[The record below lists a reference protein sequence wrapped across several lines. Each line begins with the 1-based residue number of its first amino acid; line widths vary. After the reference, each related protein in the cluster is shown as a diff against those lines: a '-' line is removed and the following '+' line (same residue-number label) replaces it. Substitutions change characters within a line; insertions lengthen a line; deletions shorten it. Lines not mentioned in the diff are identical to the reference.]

1 MRGEMFNFCRFN
13 IRNAYVRRFVAGVL
27 SLVIISATLSDAIA
41 HIGFDGD
48 RHHSG
53 SHHQQKI
60 MEAERSSNLTNE
72 AKDCFSVLA
81 HYSNVHT
88 HVDTHNKDYIPIE
101 DNVPINDDCQFGCE
115 GHICLTAILMG
126 ISKVVPHRINKN
138 YIKHVPQHIRSIE
151 MVELLRPPIY
161 FL

>member
-1 MRGEMFNFCRFN
+1 MFNFCRFN
-13 IRNAYVRRFVAGVL
+13 IRNACVRRFVAGVL

-41 HIGFDGD
+41 HIGFDLD

-88 HVDTHNKDYIPIE
+88 HVDTYNEDYVPIE

-115 GHICLTAILMG
+115 VHLCLTAILMG
-126 ISKVVPHRINKN
+126 SPEVTIHRINKN
-138 YIKHVPQHIRSIE
+138 FLKPVSQNIRSLE
-151 MVELLRPPIY
+151 TVDLFRPPIY

>member
-1 MRGEMFNFCRFN
+1 MSNFCRFN
-13 IRNAYVRRFVAGVL
+13 IRNACVRRFVAGVL

-41 HIGFDGD
+41 HIGFDGG
-48 RHHSG
+48 RHHSC

-60 MEAERSSNLTNE
+60 MEAERSSHLTSE

-88 HVDTHNKDYIPIE
+88 QVDTHNEDYIPIE
-101 DNVPINDDCQFGCE
+101 DNVPINDDCQFVCE
-115 GHICLTAILMG
+115 GHLCLTAILIG
-126 ISKVVPHRINKN
+126 NSDVVSHRINKN
-138 YIKHVPQHIRSIE
+138 YIKHLPQHIRSFE
-151 MVELLRPPIY
+151 TVELLKPPIY